1 MDMDIHSSNIS
12 QFIKYLF
19 WKRKGAMPSQEL
31 IDSWTSLSNEEIQV
45 HLKNLF
51 STWGLSD
58 EEMKQ
63 EVQKFILSQSS
74 AGSTTEIDPNQ
85 DSSGSNERM
94 NLHTGK
100 VVYEPPVGSQP
111 FTQSTNEPS
120 EPEITKEE
128 IKYQAPENDVFLEDH
143 EDLGKSGR
151 GIISKIVLFL
161 LALGLGAG
169 GFYGYKYYQ
178 FQNLKRIYV
187 LTDNVAVRN
196 ANGELVGRMDMVPN
210 AKVSSFSSLRVLD
223 DKDYPI
229 MVDGSEYDYRKV
241 ILDSIG
247 FSDFL
252 WNKEEVAAYVNSNY
266 VTDDESDFQIYK
278 NVFKDIFNNAKEN
291 KVLNSAYRKVIVR
304 SILMRDDL
312 HNAYLLNPCA
322 TNDKS
327 LTGVLKYQV
336 AGSKA
341 LVVLAKLSDGKYY
354 IFSGNNETG
363 MYEVPKEVQLKNP
376 YSDDMEALPKQDYLF
391 KKNGDQFLL
400 YSCKGERT
408 PYFTVNDVS
417 GKLWYIAWEPPQFV
431 DPYNLYNDSNSSDIL
446 DSDNFTH

>member
-1 MDMDIHSSNIS
+1 MDIHTSNIA

-31 IDSWTSLSNEEIQV
+31 IDSWTSLNNEEIQL

-51 STWGLSD
+51 STWGLSE
-58 EEMKQ
+58 EEMNQ
-63 EVQKFILSQSS
+63 EIQKFIHSQRPTNP
-74 AGSTTEIDPNQ
+74 TTEMDPNL
-85 DSSGSNERM
+85 DAFEPNERM

-100 VVYEPPVGSQP
+100 VVYEPPVYPNSPSQP
-111 FTQSTNEPS
+111 RTEPL
-120 EPEITKEE
+120 EPESTKEE
-128 IKYQAPENDVFLEDH
+128 RWQREPENDVFLEDH
-143 EDLGKSGR
+143 EDIGKGGSR
-151 GIISKIVLFL
+151 IVSKILLFL

-187 LTDNVAVRN
+187 LTDNVSVRN

-210 AKVSSFSSLRVLD
+210 AKLSSFSSLRVLD

-229 MVDGSEYDYRKV
+229 VVDGAEYDYRKV

-247 FSDFL
+247 FNDFL

-291 KVLNSAYRKVIVR
+291 KALNSAYRKVIVR
-304 SILMRDDL
+304 SILMRNDL
-312 HNAYLLNPCA
+312 RNDYLLNPCA

-327 LTGVLKYQV
+327 LSGILKYQV
-336 AGSKA
+336 AGSKT

-376 YSDDMEALPKQDYLF
+376 YSEELESLPRQDYLF

-417 GKLWYIAWEPPQFV
+417 GKLGYIAWEPPQFV
-431 DPYNLYNDSNSSDIL
+431 DPYNLYNDSNNPIII
-446 DSDNFTH
+446 DSDNLTN